1 VFTAGQPFLIAVQAG
16 ASTSGFFSN
25 PSLQQSSNGFMNMHR
40 KAERFLL
47 VGGAVFLGIC
57 LSFLFGS
64 NALGDPGAA
73 RASAS
78 DDRAM
83 PAVALPNPDAVD
95 FTLWSPIRVK
105 AYRASLALKTDP
117 AIGVLT
123 IPRLKLTVP
132 VYDGSDD
139 ETLDRG
145 AGRVVGSVMPGERGN
160 LSIAG
165 HRDGFFRVL
174 KNIAA
179 GDRIQVESRQG
190 TYTYVVAGT
199 RIVDRKD
206 VRVLA
211 GRQAATLTL
220 ITCYPFYFVGHAPR
234 RFVVTA
240 TLKSHYSRSASR
252 P

>member
-1 VFTAGQPFLIAVQAG
+1 MGVR
-16 ASTSGFFSN
+16 
-25 PSLQQSSNGFMNMHR
+25 R

-57 LSFLFGS
+57 LSFFFGGK
-64 NALGDPGAA
+64 ALGDPGAA
-73 RASAS
+73 KASAS
-78 DDRAM
+78 DDRAL
-83 PAVALPNPDAVD
+83 AASALPNPDAVD
-95 FTLWSPIRVK
+95 FTLWSPARVK
-105 AYRASLALKTDP
+105 AYKESLARKTDP
-117 AIGVLT
+117 PIGVLS
-123 IPRLKLTVP
+123 IPRLKLTVA
-132 VYDGSDD
+132 VFDGSDD

-145 AGRVVGSVMPGERGN
+145 AGRVVGSVMPGEKGN

-179 GDRIQVESRQG
+179 GDRIQVESREG
-190 TYTYVVAGT
+190 TYTYVVAAT

-211 GRQAATLTL
+211 GRQTATLTL

-240 TLKSHYSRSASR
+240 TLKSHYSRTASR

>member
-1 VFTAGQPFLIAVQAG
+1 MQAG

-40 KAERFLL
+40 KAERGLL
-47 VGGAVFLGIC
+47 LGGAVVLGACLLVFCGSKALGI
-57 LSFLFGS
+57 
-64 NALGDPGAA
+64 PGTAG
-73 RASAS
+73 ASAS

-83 PAVALPNPDAVD
+83 AAVDLPNPDAVD
-95 FTLWSPIRVK
+95 FSLWSPVRVK
-105 AYRASLALKTDP
+105 AYRESLVHKADP
-117 AIGVLT
+117 AIGVLR

-132 VYDGSDD
+132 VYDGNDD

-145 AGRVVGSVMPGERGN
+145 AGRVAGSVMPGEKGN

-190 TYTYVVAGT
+190 TYTYVVAAT
-199 RIVDRKD
+199 KIVDRKD

-234 RFVVTA
+234 RFIVTA
-240 TLKSHYSRSASR
+240 TLKSHYSRSASH

>member
-1 VFTAGQPFLIAVQAG
+1 MSVR
-16 ASTSGFFSN
+16 
-25 PSLQQSSNGFMNMHR
+25 R

-47 VGGAVFLGIC
+47 LGSAVLLGIC
-57 LSFLFGS
+57 LSFFFS
-64 NALGDPGAA
+64 SRALGDPGTA
-73 RASAS
+73 RTSAS
-78 DDRAM
+78 DDKAL
-83 PAVALPNPDAVD
+83 PAGDVPNPDAVD
-95 FTLWSPIRVK
+95 FTLWSPARVK
-105 AYRASLALKTDP
+105 AYRASLVLKTDP
-117 AIGVLT
+117 PIGVLI

-132 VYDGSDD
+132 VFEGSDD

-145 AGRVVGSVMPGERGN
+145 AGRVKGSVMPGEAGN
-160 LSIAG
+160 LAIAG

-190 TYTYVVAGT
+190 TYTYVVAKT

-211 GRQAATLTL
+211 GRPGATMTL

-234 RFVVTA
+234 RFIVMA
-240 TLKSHYSRSASR
+240 TLKSQVHVQPARASQ

>member
-1 VFTAGQPFLIAVQAG
+1 
-16 ASTSGFFSN
+16 
-25 PSLQQSSNGFMNMHR
+25 MNMRR

-47 VGGAVFLGIC
+47 LAGAVLLGIC
-57 LSFLFGS
+57 LFFFGS
-64 NALGDPGAA
+64 EAGHPGTAA
-73 RASAS
+73 ANVA
-78 DDRAM
+78 DDRAL
-83 PAVALPNPDAVD
+83 PAIALPNPDAVD
-95 FTLWSPIRVK
+95 FTLWSPARVK
-105 AYRASLALKTDP
+105 AYRVSLTRKTDP
-117 AIGVLT
+117 PIGVLT

-132 VYDGSDD
+132 VFDGSDD
-139 ETLDRG
+139 ATLDRG
-145 AGRVVGSVMPGERGN
+145 AGRVVGSVMPGEKGN

-190 TYTYVVAGT
+190 TYMYVVAGT

-220 ITCYPFYFVGHAPR
+220 ITCYPFYFIGHAPR

-240 TLKSHYSRSASR
+240 TLKSHYSSSGLH

>member
-1 VFTAGQPFLIAVQAG
+1 MTM
-16 ASTSGFFSN
+16 S
-25 PSLQQSSNGFMNMHR
+25 R

-47 VGGAVFLGIC
+47 LGGAFLLGIF
-57 LSFLFGS
+57 LSFFGRE
-64 NALGDPGAA
+64 ALGYPGTG
-73 RASAS
+73 ASAS
-78 DDRAM
+78 DNKAL
-83 PAVALPNPDAVD
+83 PASDVPNPDAVD
-95 FTLWSPIRVK
+95 FTLWSPARVK
-105 AYRASLALKTDP
+105 AYRESLARKTDP
-117 AIGVLT
+117 PVGVLS

-132 VYDGSDD
+132 VFDGSDD
-139 ETLDRG
+139 QTLDRG
-145 AGRVVGSVMPGERGN
+145 AGRVVGSVMPGEKGN
-160 LSIAG
+160 LAIAG

-179 GDRIQVESRQG
+179 GDRIQVESGQG
-190 TYTYVVAGT
+190 TYTYVVAAT

-240 TLKSHYSRSASR
+240 NLKSHYSRSALH

>member
-1 VFTAGQPFLIAVQAG
+1 
-16 ASTSGFFSN
+16 
-25 PSLQQSSNGFMNMHR
+25 MNVR
-40 KAERFLL
+40 GKAERLL
-47 VGGAVFLGIC
+47 MLGGIVLLRIC
-57 LSFLFGS
+57 ISLFPS
-64 NALGDPGAA
+64 RKALGDPGMA
-73 RASAS
+73 RANAS
-78 DDRAM
+78 DDK
-83 PAVALPNPDAVD
+83 ALPAGDLPKPDAVD
-95 FTLWSPIRVK
+95 FSLWSPARVK
-105 AYRASLALKTDP
+105 AYKESLAVKTDP
-117 AIGVLT
+117 PIGVLV

-132 VYDGSDD
+132 VFEGSDD
-139 ETLDRG
+139 ATLDRG
-145 AGRVVGSVMPGERGN
+145 AGRVAGSAMPGEKGN

-179 GDRIQVESRQG
+179 GDRIQVESPQG
-190 TYTYVVAGT
+190 TYTYVVAKT

-240 TLKSHYSRSASR
+240 ILKSQVHMQPVRASQ